1 MKNLLT
7 VLILALAVG
16 CGTANKMGD
25 KLGAE
30 SQKMGDEAVDTAKE
44 EATEAIKVDI
54 VATALTNGNFTTLVA
69 ALEAAELTDTLRG
82 TGPFTVFAPT
92 DAAFED
98 LPKGVVDN
106 LMKAEAKDELKK
118 LLLTHVL
125 AGKVMAADASTMN
138 AQTLGGATE
147 PVTVGEDGSVSFGGS
162 KISTADIDCTNGVIH
177 VIDTVV
183 MPGKAPAI
191 AEEAAAVAPE

>member
-7 VLILALAVG
+7 VLVLAFAVG

-30 SQKMGDEAVDTAKE
+30 SQKMGEETMEEGKKEVAEAV
-44 EATEAIKVDI
+44 KVDI

-69 ALEAAELTDTLRG
+69 ALEAAELTETLRG

-92 DAAFED
+92 DAAFAD
-98 LPKGVVDN
+98 LPEGVVDN
-106 LMKAEAKDELKK
+106 LMKPEAKDELKK

-138 AQTLGGATE
+138 AQTLGGASE
-147 PVTVGEDGSVSFGGS
+147 PVIVGEDGSVTFGTA
-162 KISTADIDCTNGVIH
+162 KVSTADVDCTNGVIH

-183 MPGKAPAI
+183 MPGKAT
-191 AEEAAAVAPE
+191 AVPEDTK

>member
-7 VLILALAVG
+7 VLLLTFVVG
-16 CGTANKMGD
+16 CGTANKMAD
-25 KLGAE
+25 KLGSE
-30 SQKMGDEAVDTAKE
+30 SQKMGDEAMKDG
-44 EATEAIKVDI
+44 EAAVAEAVKVDI

-92 DAAFED
+92 DAAFAN
-98 LPKGVVDN
+98 LPEGVVDN
-106 LMKAEAKDELKK
+106 LMKPEAKDELKK

-125 AGKVMAADASTMN
+125 TGKVMAADATTMN
-138 AQTLGGATE
+138 VQTLGGAPE
-147 PVTVGEDGSVSFGGS
+147 PITVGEDGSVMFGTS
-162 KISTADIDCTNGVIH
+162 KVSTADVDCTNGVIH

-183 MPGKAPAI
+183 MPGQAPAI
-191 AEEAAAVAPE
+191 AEVAAE

>member
-7 VLILALAVG
+7 VLILMLAVG
-16 CGTANKMGD
+16 CGTATKMGD

-30 SQKMGDEAVDTAKE
+30 SQKMGDEAVEEGKKE
-44 EATEAIKVDI
+44 AAEAVKVDI

-92 DAAFED
+92 DAAFAD
-98 LPKGVVDN
+98 LPEGVIDN
-106 LMKAEAKDELKK
+106 LMKPEAKEELKK

-125 AGKVMAADASTMN
+125 TGKVMAGDASTMN
-138 AQTLGGATE
+138 ALTLGGATE
-147 PVTVGEDGSVSFGGS
+147 PVTKGEDGSVTFGGS
-162 KISTADIDCTNGVIH
+162 KVSTADIDCTNGVIH
-177 VIDTVV
+177 VIDKVV
-183 MPGKAPAI
+183 MPGQAPAV
-191 AEEAAAVAPE
+191 AEPAE